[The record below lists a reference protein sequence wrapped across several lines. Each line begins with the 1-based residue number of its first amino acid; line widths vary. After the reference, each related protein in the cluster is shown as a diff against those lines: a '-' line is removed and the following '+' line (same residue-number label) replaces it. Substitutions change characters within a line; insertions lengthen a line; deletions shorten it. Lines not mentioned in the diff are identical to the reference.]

1 MDPQQ
6 RSGPRPAGTSTHPN
20 ETEFGM
26 HEMFFSITDQKGII
40 KTGNDVFVRVSGY
53 SKDEMVG
60 RPHNLV
66 RHPDM
71 PRIVFKQLWD
81 EIGAGRPIAAYVKN
95 RSADGRFYWVM
106 ATVVPIPGGYL
117 SIRIK
122 PSSELFEVAKSI
134 YPELRRVEAEI
145 EGPNGL
151 NRKEAME
158 ASGARLGELLAGAGY
173 DSYDTFMREAVL
185 AETNAREVDAQKRRL
200 AGQMRRAPRAGG
212 HGDAVLE
219 GLNIVDDA
227 LARLVLRL
235 DDYVRLSHQLAEKAA
250 FVRGLADDV
259 RLFAL
264 NAIVIASKA
273 GGRDGA
279 AIGAVAAVLQKNAD
293 SGSVLFG
300 DLGNA
305 IGEATGTL
313 ADLLFPVAASR
324 LQSEMLSHFVVELD
338 LAPRLAFRRGDLSLL
353 HGSLVRE
360 VAELVPLLNELDRRM
375 GVLSNDVRDLRRVL
389 GMMRALSLDGEI
401 EAARM
406 QDSTQFSMLF
416 KTVRAQVETAW
427 GELADLSQ
435 SVESFLRHD
444 NAQELEAALA
454 RAGGAITDWTNVPMD
469 GMPNGIERR
478 RAA

>member
-145 EGPNGL
+145 EGPNGI

-173 DSYDTFMREAVL
+173 DSYDTFMREA
-185 AETNAREVDAQKRRL
+185 
-200 AGQMRRAPRAGG
+200 
-212 HGDAVLE
+212 
-219 GLNIVDDA
+219 
-227 LARLVLRL
+227 
-235 DDYVRLSHQLAEKAA
+235 
-250 FVRGLADDV
+250 
-259 RLFAL
+259 
-264 NAIVIASKA
+264 AS
-273 GGRDGA
+273 
-279 AIGAVAAVLQKNAD
+279 
-293 SGSVLFG
+293 
-300 DLGNA
+300 
-305 IGEATGTL
+305 
-313 ADLLFPVAASR
+313 
-324 LQSEMLSHFVVELD
+324 
-338 LAPRLAFRRGDLSLL
+338 
-353 HGSLVRE
+353 
-360 VAELVPLLNELDRRM
+360 
-375 GVLSNDVRDLRRVL
+375 
-389 GMMRALSLDGEI
+389 
-401 EAARM
+401 AARRC
-406 QDSTQFSMLF
+406 SSY
-416 KTVRAQVETAW
+416 RA
-427 GELADLSQ
+427 
-435 SVESFLRHD
+435 
-444 NAQELEAALA
+444 
-454 RAGGAITDWTNVPMD
+454 
-469 GMPNGIERR
+469 
-478 RAA
+478 